1 MQKGATTTYVEADGT
16 SIRAMMDLEPM
27 PGVMLRPV
35 SLNTMDCED
44 VTMECDAWKHVGQS
58 EYETGKWS
66 VLCTTCS
73 EVNVVQHWEHARV
86 GAKRAEVTSCQSCIL
101 RPRGGE
107 RDEGVR
113 GPFRIGRR
121 FSGTAVEPKMESTS
135 LIFLVLSFF
144 EIRPT
149 STAEGMDKRLRLT
162 FVLKVVEETRA
173 PPCFVPLAKRL
184 EFHWAL

>member
-27 PGVMLRPV
+27 PGAMLRPV

-44 VTMECDAWKHVGQS
+44 GPLVCDAWKHVGQS

-86 GAKRAEVTSCQSCIL
+86 GAKRAEVTSCQSCIVK
-101 RPRGGE
+101 PRGGD
-107 RDEGVR
+107 RDICVR
-113 GPFRIGRR
+113 GRFR
-121 FSGTAVEPKMESTS
+121 
-135 LIFLVLSFF
+135 L
-144 EIRPT
+144 
-149 STAEGMDKRLRLT
+149 
-162 FVLKVVEETRA
+162 
-173 PPCFVPLAKRL
+173 C
-184 EFHWAL
+184 